1 MVSPGHRVRLLLA
14 EMQLDQNELAEKL
27 GVTRQTINYIVNGRQ
42 PISRD
47 MAGKLARLSGHT
59 PGYWLQFE
67 FEEGRPDEA
76 VPSGSFL
83 LNDEQIKQAVRDGT
97 LTITPFDADL
107 VQPASV
113 DLTIGEVVM
122 RAGASTRALSAGRSH
137 ELGPGELVNLR
148 TRETLGLADDHAGRV
163 GPMASVSRFGIFM
176 AHGLQ
181 VDPGYQG
188 ELEFCLFNAS
198 TRSYP
203 LALGAPI
210 ISLEIVRLAGAHSRA
225 KVVVPHDRSDVA
237 KHFESFS
244 LALLRRWLT
253 SRVRTERKNDRFAA
267 SIAGLG
273 AEIGGDSEK
282 DAIEGKV
289 ATELAAFQSAA
300 NSGLDDAT
308 ASYLGYFGR
317 HASRFYLNCD
327 EVRGLASILRIQDRG
342 KRDFAA

>member
-14 EMQLDQNELAEKL
+14 EMQLDQNEL
-27 GVTRQTINYIVNGRQ
+27 GRKTGGHPPDHELHRERPPADLPRHGWQ
-42 PISRD
+42 
-47 MAGKLARLSGHT
+47 AGAPQRSYAGLLAPVLDV
-59 PGYWLQFE
+59 
-67 FEEGRPDEA
+67 EEGRPDEA

-97 LTITPFDADL
+97 LTITPFNLDL

-163 GPMASVSRFGIFM
+163 GPMAAVSRFGIFM

-203 LALGAPI
+203 LALCADYQPGNRAPCWRSFASESRGA
-210 ISLEIVRLAGAHSRA
+210 A
-225 KVVVPHDRSDVA
+225 
-237 KHFESFS
+237 
-244 LALLRRWLT
+244 
-253 SRVRTERKNDRFAA
+253 
-267 SIAGLG
+267 
-273 AEIGGDSEK
+273 
-282 DAIEGKV
+282 
-289 ATELAAFQSAA
+289 
-300 NSGLDDAT
+300 
-308 ASYLGYFGR
+308 
-317 HASRFYLNCD
+317 
-327 EVRGLASILRIQDRG
+327 
-342 KRDFAA
+342 